1 MFKHSL
7 LKVVLYLH
15 NKTKLKK
22 QHMKKLNVLVALL
35 LVAGMA
41 TAQTTWKIDKGHSKV
56 GFSVTHMVVA
66 ETEGKFDEFEGSLVS
81 KADDFNGA
89 EVSFTAKVASV
100 NTENERRDGHLK
112 SPDFFDAE
120 KFPEITFKG
129 SIVKEGSK
137 YKLKGDF
144 TMKGVTKK
152 VEFDVTYGGK
162 INTGRGEK
170 AGFKLIGTVNR
181 QEYGL
186 SWANKTP
193 GGEMV
198 VSDEVQL
205 IVKIELD
212 KQA

>member
-1 MFKHSL
+1 
-7 LKVVLYLH
+7 
-15 NKTKLKK
+15 
-22 QHMKKLNVLVALL
+22 MKKLNLL
-35 LVAGMA
+35 AAFLFVAGIA
-41 TAQTTWKIDKGHSKV
+41 TAQTTWKIDKVHSKV
-56 GFSVTHMVVA
+56 GFSAVHMVVA
-66 ETEGKFDEFEGSLVS
+66 ETEGKFDDFDATVVS

-89 EVSFTAKVASV
+89 EVTFSAKVASI

-120 KFPEITFKG
+120 KFADISFKG
-129 SIVKEGSK
+129 TLVKDGGK

-170 AGFKLIGTVNR
+170 AGFKLTGSVNR
-181 QEYGL
+181 QDYGL
-186 SWANKTP
+186 TWSNKTP

-198 VSDEVQL
+198 VGNDVQI
-205 IVKIELD
+205 IVKVELD